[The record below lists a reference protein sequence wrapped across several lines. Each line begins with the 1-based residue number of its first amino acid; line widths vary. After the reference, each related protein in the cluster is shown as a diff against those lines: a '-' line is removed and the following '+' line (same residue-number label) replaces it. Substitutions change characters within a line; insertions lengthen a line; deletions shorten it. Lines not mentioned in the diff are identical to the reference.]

1 MGPTLNKH
9 MYGANTDR
17 AVPLPSVPK
26 EEGII
31 VKDLGSVWAPGDRR
45 GTWVK
50 LKPDYVHNSEIDA
63 VIIAGCH
70 GAGRRGGGEMISE
83 YILGLADG
91 PRGPGGAP
99 PRFLSF
105 AKCAS

>member
-1 MGPTLNKH
+1 
-9 MYGANTDR
+9 MYGASSDR

-31 VKDLGSVWAPGDRR
+31 VKDLGSVWAPRDRR

-70 GAGRRGGGEMISE
+70 GTGRRGGGELISE
-83 YILGLADG
+83 YIIGLADG

-105 AKCAS
+105 AKCA